1 MYIFLVSKVV
11 VGVLSYALIFFRQ
24 RNARNLIKVKT
35 LWTRKLNK
43 VAVIL
48 GSMEDFHLVKD
59 FNLNSTST
67 ESLYQHIFN
76 SKLNIFSY
84 SVCHSFV
91 RKQNSN
97 YILVSFPVGR
107 EFKC

>member
-1 MYIFLVSKVV
+1 MYIVFVSKVV
-11 VGVLSYALIFFRQ
+11 VRVLSYALIFSLQ
-24 RNARNLIKVKT
+24 RNARNLMKVKT

-43 VAVIL
+43 VAVIP

-76 SKLNIFSY
+76 SKLNIFYGELRNPLAVAKSKKG
-84 SVCHSFV
+84 FFTPL
-91 RKQNSN
+91 Q
-97 YILVSFPVGR
+97 L
-107 EFKC
+107 